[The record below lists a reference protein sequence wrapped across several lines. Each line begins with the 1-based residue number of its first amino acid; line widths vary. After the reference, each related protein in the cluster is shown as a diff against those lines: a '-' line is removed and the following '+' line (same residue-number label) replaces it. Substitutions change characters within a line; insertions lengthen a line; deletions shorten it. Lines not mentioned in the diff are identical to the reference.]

1 MKKLF
6 FLLAVSTLANMSIE
20 AVPTAWSMRP
30 KRPKKMEASKK
41 KEVLVDGMAF
51 EPLPIS
57 LHYEH
62 PAPGLIPTEELMN
75 VPIEFMRTSDGG
87 FARARDEELIVT
99 LCLNELNQL
108 PSTTPLYASALKAI
122 SETVGRYAYER
133 GYIGYFFTADLDQ
146 LMKNKKGS
154 HKAES
159 FCPSGVSIEITNSFC
174 GKVRTLASDPALNGP
189 IVDGDRYAYIRHESP
204 IKPSDGKFTK
214 KSILRQDKLDDYAI
228 YLNRYPDRKVDIHI
242 HPLDDPSMMSVDYMI
257 TRNRAWHVYLGASNT
272 GTRATGKWIES
283 AGFIHTQAI
292 ATDATFRLDYST
304 ADLGKFHSVK
314 SSYDFSFFRL
324 YRTRC
329 KLDVAYNFFSSTQL
343 GYANSDFRGRQ
354 YAVGANW
361 TTNLHQN
368 GRLFVDGFLE
378 AKYRMIEVNNLVTNV
393 NSHYVRFITPRLGCF
408 VEKSTSSG
416 HFHVDAGLN
425 TNINGFL
432 VGARAGMQNLGRPQV
447 DTSWVYF
454 DWGAEANIFLDALKE
469 ESNPPLAHEL
479 RFRTKGQWAFN
490 FRLIPQLEGV
500 LGGFY
505 SVRGYPESF
514 IAGDSAAAA
523 TIEYLYHFPRNFKP
537 NPNPRVRIFHR
548 PFKAAPR
555 FVGDRPDWDLIFRTF
570 LDVGK
575 SHVNKKLGE
584 LDATLIGTG
593 VGGELVVLDHLFIR
607 ADLGIAVRK
616 AINAN
621 STSSVNA
628 EQIMPGHARLHISAT
643 LMY

>member
-1 MKKLF
+1 MV
-6 FLLAVSTLANMSIE
+6 FLLASASAAPIS
-20 AVPTAWSMRP
+20 WSMRP
-30 KRPKKMEASKK
+30 KRPKKIEAPVK

-62 PAPGLIPTEELMN
+62 EAPGLISIEDLMK
-75 VPIEFMRTSDGG
+75 VPIELMKTSDGG
-87 FARARDEELIVT
+87 YARARDEEVIVT
-99 LCLNELNQL
+99 MSLDELNQL
-108 PSTTPLYASALKAI
+108 PNTTPIYASALKAI
-122 SETVGRYAYER
+122 SETIGRYAYER

-146 LMKNKKGS
+146 LMKNQKGS
-154 HKAES
+154 HKADS

-174 GKVRTLASDPALNGP
+174 GKVRTLASGPAFNRP
-189 IVDGDRYAYIRHESP
+189 IVDGDRYAYIRDESP
-204 IKPSDGKFTK
+204 VKASEGQFTK
-214 KSILRQDKLDDYAI
+214 KSILRQDKLDSYAL

-242 HPLDDPSMMSVDYMI
+242 YPLDDPSMMSVDYII
-257 TRNRAWHVYLGASNT
+257 TRKRPWHVYVGASNT

-292 ATDATFRLDYST
+292 ATDATFRIDYST

-324 YRTRC
+324 HRTRC
-329 KLDVAYNFFSSTQL
+329 KIDVAYNFFSSTQL
-343 GYANSDFRGRQ
+343 GYPNSDFRGRQ
-354 YAVGANW
+354 YAIGANW
-361 TTNLHQN
+361 TTNLRQN
-368 GRLFVDGFLE
+368 ERLFIDGSLG
-378 AKYRMIEVNNLVTNV
+378 AKYRMIEVNNLVTSV
-393 NSHYVRFITPRLGCF
+393 NSHYVRFVTPRLGCSL
-408 VEKSTSSG
+408 EKSTLAG
-416 HFHVDAGLN
+416 RFHADMGLN

-432 VGARAGMQNLGRPQV
+432 VGARGGIQSLGRSQV
-447 DTSWVYF
+447 DTSWVYL
-454 DWGAEANIFLDALKE
+454 DWGAELNLFLDALRDDP
-469 ESNPPLAHEL
+469 SPPLAHEL

-500 LGGFY
+500 LGGFQ

-514 IAGDSAAAA
+514 IAGDSVAAA
-523 TIEYLYHFPRNFKP
+523 TLEYLYHFPRNFKP
-537 NPNPRVRIFHR
+537 NPHPRVRVFHR

-555 FVGDRPDWDLIFRTF
+555 FVGDRPDWDLIFRSF

-575 SHVNKKLGE
+575 SHANKKLSE

-593 VGGELVVLDHLFIR
+593 AGLELVILDYLFIR
-607 ADLGIAVRK
+607 ADLGIAARK

-621 STSSVNA
+621 STSGLEA
-628 EQIMPGHARLHISAT
+628 EQVMPGHARLHVSAT